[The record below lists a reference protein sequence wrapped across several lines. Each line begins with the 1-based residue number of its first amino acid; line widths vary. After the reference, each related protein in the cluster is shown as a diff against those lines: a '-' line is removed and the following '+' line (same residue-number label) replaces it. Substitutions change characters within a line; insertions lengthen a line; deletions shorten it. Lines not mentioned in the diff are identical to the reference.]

1 MTTSSNSSRTSPST
15 QAPSWRSGAI
25 AASPSSMPNPAFPSH
40 AYAPSDATIS
50 TKSST
55 GHCGTNDGRRSDP
68 LDARRYL
75 SNRPCASSRKRRSF
89 GPPSEIGARKW
100 AKSSLGTTTLFAD
113 PSLTGFFDQQ
123 PYDRERANAIDPPHA
138 ESPLSSKADYHNERE
153 PSARHSLHRIRP
165 KGSTAKL
172 FGDREFA
179 LRQVTHGRNCG
190 HRR

>member
-1 MTTSSNSSRTSPST
+1 
-15 QAPSWRSGAI
+15 
-25 AASPSSMPNPAFPSH
+25 MPNPAFPSH

-100 AKSSLGTTTLFAD
+100 AKSSLDLG
-113 PSLTGFFDQQ
+113 
-123 PYDRERANAIDPPHA
+123 
-138 ESPLSSKADYHNERE
+138 
-153 PSARHSLHRIRP
+153 RIRQALAW
-165 KGSTAKL
+165 TAAASRTESVL
-172 FGDREFA
+172 HLEA
-179 LRQVTHGRNCG
+179 VL
-190 HRR
+190 